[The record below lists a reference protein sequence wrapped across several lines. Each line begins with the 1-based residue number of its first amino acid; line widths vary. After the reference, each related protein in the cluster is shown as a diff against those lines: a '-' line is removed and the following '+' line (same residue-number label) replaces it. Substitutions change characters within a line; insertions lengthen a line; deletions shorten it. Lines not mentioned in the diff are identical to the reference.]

1 MKLHSILVC
10 VGLAL
15 VPACSKGGDDAD
27 KMVTMMEQ
35 MGNAVEAAGGDCGK
49 MADGV
54 SAVMDKYDLAALKAS
69 AEKMKSDKAKAEEMM
84 KKYGDR
90 MTKVMP
96 KLMGMMKCSDD
107 PKMKAVEAKFK
118 DFM

>member
-1 MKLHSILVC
+1 MKLHSFLVC

-15 VPACSKGGDDAD
+15 APACSKGGDDAE

-35 MGNAVEAAGGDCGK
+35 MGNAVEAAGDDCGK

-54 SAVMDKYDLAALKAS
+54 SAVMNKYDLAALKAS
-69 AEKMKSDKAKAEEMM
+69 AEKMKADKAKAEEMM

-90 MTKVMP
+90 MNKAMP
-96 KLMGMMKCSDD
+96 KFMGMMKCADD
-107 PKMKAVEAKFK
+107 PKMKALEEKFK
-118 DFM
+118 GLM